1 MGAQTTMEYLQKNN
15 QILVAPGSGYV
26 VPEED
31 SQISTLRGQC
41 KASIVDYSW
50 QMVFASDEDQFN
62 SLLKEMQ
69 KTLKGLDYDTV
80 LDYDMKCAKEQQK
93 AREEVVKEYQDKND
107 STASTDSDSTSDA
120 SADSTA
126 SDSSAE

>member
-1 MGAQTTMEYLQKNN
+1 MEYLQKNN
-15 QILVAPGSGYV
+15 QVLVAPGSGYV

-93 AREEVVKEYQDKND
+93 ARGEVVKEYQDKD
-107 STASTDSDSTSDA
+107 SDSSSTDSDA
-120 SADSTA
+120 SATTDSTG
-126 SDSSAE
+126 SDSSAK